1 METGRE
7 FLPYLPMTG
16 SITPIAPYTSL
27 IPPGLGALYA
37 ACRLLYPDQP
47 NPLQVTANLKYWHG
61 GPDPLD
67 YISMYSNPGDPGQN
81 IPPHWHYI
89 SFGLSDLYGDG
100 RVHQP
105 RNSSSPSGF
114 GFELTFRLKKDDEP
128 GPPTWPAMVMQALA
142 KYVFQSENV
151 LCAGDHVSWHCSLD
165 NSESRIEHMLMTEDP
180 QLGTVSTPFGNVT
193 FIQIVGVCAEEL
205 KAAQQWN
212 GPGIIELMKTVE
224 IAGGPW
230 LVTNMRRGETIF
242 ELDSEIQEK
251 VDKGIIEEG
260 SNLSGVSAKCAWS
273 EKPFSNNDDSNEE
286 EEEEEEDEDED
297 DSDSDSDYNE
307 NHPIL
312 ERVNQNHGHLNHL
325 SNLTSNNVM
334 NNNNNINNCN
344 NTNSNNNSCASPIGG
359 MSSPAC
365 NSRNS
370 NMSITHDQQ
379 NQSNSR
385 MSYASETG
393 APEPGELIQTKFLEK
408 VYIKL
413 NHEAGMLLPLALRG
427 RLKHGRHFTFKSILG
442 DLAITFVTPTVRGS
456 HVNEEQPYA
465 VHGPWLQILIPDRS
479 IDTMLKDLQDL
490 SDLDFES
497 LPRTYDW
504 SELNLSITLVPED
517 NLN

>member
-1 METGRE
+1 MATGRE
-7 FLPYLPMTG
+7 FLPYLPG
-16 SITPIAPYTSL
+16 SLTPISPYANA

-37 ACRLLYPDQP
+37 ACRRLYPDQP
-47 NPLQVTANLKYWHG
+47 NPLQVTANVKYWFG

-67 YISMYSNPGDPGQN
+67 YISMYSNPGDPSQN

-105 RNSSSPSGF
+105 TDQSSPSGY

-180 QLGTVSTPFGNVT
+180 QLGTINTPFGGVT
-193 FIQIVGVCAEEL
+193 FIQIVGVCLEEL

-224 IAGGPW
+224 VAGGPW

-242 ELDSEIQEK
+242 EIDTEIQES
-251 VDKGIIEEG
+251 VDKGIIDEG

-273 EKPFSNNDDSNEE
+273 DKPFSNSDDDSN
-286 EEEEEEDEDED
+286 DEDAN
-297 DSDSDSDYNE
+297 SDSDSDYGE

-312 ERVNQNHGHLNHL
+312 ERGNLSHNHPNHL
-325 SNLTSNNVM
+325 SNHLNHNTLNNNTNL
-334 NNNNNINNCN
+334 NNNNSSTNNNCH
-344 NTNSNNNSCASPIGG
+344 TNNNVNSCGSPIGG
-359 MSSPAC
+359 MSSPTC

-393 APEPGELIQTKFLEK
+393 APEPGELLQTKFIEK
-408 VYIKL
+408 IYLRL
-413 NHEAGMLLPLALRG
+413 NLEAGLLLPLALRG

-442 DLAITFVTPTVRGS
+442 DLAITFVTPSVSGS

-465 VHGPWLQILIPDRS
+465 IHGPWLQILIPDRS
-479 IDTMLKDLQDL
+479 IDTMLKDLKEL
-490 SDLDFES
+490 NDLDFES
-497 LPRTYDW
+497 LPRTYEW
-504 SELNLSITLVPED
+504 PELNLTITLMPEE
-517 NLN
+517 NFN